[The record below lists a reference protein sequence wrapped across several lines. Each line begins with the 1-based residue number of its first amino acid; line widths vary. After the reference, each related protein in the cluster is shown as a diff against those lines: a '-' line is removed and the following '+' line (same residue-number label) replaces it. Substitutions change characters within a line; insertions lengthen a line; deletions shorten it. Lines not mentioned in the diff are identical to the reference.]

1 MKKFYSKATRPYWL
15 AFLLPILIMGTYYA
29 IRQMSPFG
37 HNSILTVD
45 LGQQYVDMF
54 SAYRDTILHH
64 PSTFFY
70 SFSNALGGDMLGV
83 WTYYLMSP
91 LNLLLLFFTPV
102 HLATGILFLTLLKYG
117 LAGLSMAYALHKMQ
131 WQQGWLLTAFG
142 VAYALIGWM
151 VAYELNLL
159 WIDAVI
165 ILPLLIVGLER
176 LVDQGRY
183 RQYMFWLTALLII
196 NYYLAYMVAVFLVLY
211 FIWRLTWEAYGW
223 PERLERVKRFVLA
236 SLGSGGLAAITLL
249 PTAYA
254 LTQGKGQY
262 MTEGFGK
269 VVEYNPLLFFSKL
282 FTGSF
287 NFEQMPA
294 GQPNIWVASI
304 ALIGALIFFT
314 DNRVRLSTKIG
325 AGLVTLFL
333 FVSMFLAPL
342 DLFWHGMQFP
352 VWYPYRFSF
361 LWSFWLIWLA
371 ASTFR
376 PNYFVTKKQII
387 VICSSAVAV
396 VITVFAT
403 MHKTNFMTWPQVL
416 VGTVFFLLT
425 LSLVLL
431 PRFKY
436 WSWLVLLVVVAETAT
451 NATWDLNNFSFLTQN
466 EYQRNVQ
473 ATQTALQ
480 ELPED
485 KPTFYRIGQTYERTK
500 GDAFMQDYF
509 GGAAFSSSFSKQMSD
524 FMGNFGNPDGDNYA
538 VYANGTL
545 LSDDLLGMHYYL
557 DAAGHVSPDEG
568 APANMLIA
576 QRPDLSSMQALTETP
591 DVSLYQ
597 NNDAL
602 PLAFA
607 ANSAALNVRFK
618 DNDPL
623 TNQARLWNSITGNPD
638 NPIFNVQNFDKVT
651 AKNAAVP
658 QTVTGAFITRKKPL
672 DATSLD
678 LYFTPNT
685 NNSYYL
691 TLGASMIPDDVTIK
705 LNDQVMHTNDSF
717 RHTIILNV
725 GNQIKGKT
733 QKLTFELKKPNL
745 WLQNVS
751 LYEQDNEQVHY
762 QAQSLA
768 ANGMK
773 IEKFSQR
780 KITGTITMPADKN
793 LLTTTIPQ
801 GHGWHV
807 TVDGVATETN
817 TVGKTFLAVLMAPGK
832 HRVTFSYT
840 PPYFVLGSLITLL
853 TALLLAGLAWFR
865 NHKDHK

>member
-1 MKKFYSKATRPYWL
+1 MKKLFNKKTAPCWL
-15 AFLLPILIMGTYYA
+15 AFLLPIIIMGTYYA

-37 HNSILTVD
+37 HSSILTVD

-54 SAYRDTILHH
+54 SAYRDAILHH

-91 LNLLLLFFTPV
+91 LNLVLLFFTPV
-102 HLATGILFLTLLKYG
+102 HLASGILLLTLLKYG
-117 LAGLSMAYALHKMQ
+117 LAGFSMAYALHKMQ
-131 WQQGWLLTAFG
+131 WQQGWLLTVFG
-142 VAYALIGWM
+142 VAYALMGWM

-159 WIDAVI
+159 WLDAVI
-165 ILPLLIVGLER
+165 ILPLLIVGLEH
-176 LVDQGRY
+176 LIDQGTY
-183 RQYMFWLTALLII
+183 RSYIFWLTAILII
-196 NYYLAYMVAVFLVLY
+196 NYYLAYMIAIFLVLY
-211 FIWRLTWEAYGW
+211 FVWRLTWEAFTW
-223 PERLERVKRFVLA
+223 PERLEKVKRFTLA
-236 SLGSGGLAAITLL
+236 SLASAGLAAVTLL

-262 MTEGFGK
+262 MTEHITK
-269 VVEYNPLLFFSKL
+269 IVEYNPLFFFSKM

-287 NFEQMPA
+287 NFEQMPT
-294 GQPNIWVASI
+294 GQPNIFVASI

-314 DNRVRLSTKIG
+314 DGRVRLSTKIG
-325 AGLVTLFL
+325 ASLVTLFL

-376 PNYFVTKKQII
+376 PGYYINRKQII
-387 VICSSAVAV
+387 IICSTLV
-396 VITVFAT
+396 VVLAIVLST
-403 MHKTNFMTWPQVL
+403 MRKTNFMTWPQVL
-416 VGTVFFLLT
+416 VGAAFFLLT
-425 LSLVLL
+425 LSLILL

-436 WSWLVLLVVVAETAT
+436 WSWLLLLLVTAETAT
-451 NATWDLNNFSFLTQN
+451 NAAWDLNNFSFLTQT
-466 EYQRNVQ
+466 EYRRNVQ
-473 ATQTALQ
+473 ATQSALQ
-480 ELPED
+480 EIPND
-485 KPTFYRIGQTYERTK
+485 KPAFYRVGQTYERTK
-500 GDAFMQDYF
+500 DDAFMQDYF

-545 LSDDLLGMHYYL
+545 LSDNLLGMRYYL
-557 DAAGHVSPDEG
+557 DAAGHVSPDDG
-568 APANMLIA
+568 APANMLIS

-602 PLAFA
+602 GLAFA
-607 ANSAALNVRFK
+607 ANSAALSVQFK
-618 DNDPL
+618 RDDPL
-623 TNQARLWNSITGNPD
+623 TNQERLWNGITGNTA

-651 AKNAAVP
+651 TKNADVP

-672 DATSLD
+672 EATSLN
-678 LYFTPNT
+678 LYFTPKT

-705 LNDQVMHTNDSF
+705 LNDQIMHTNDSF

-725 GNQIKGKT
+725 GDHIKGKT
-733 QKLTFELKKPNL
+733 QKLTFILKKPNL

-751 LYEQDNEQVHY
+751 LYEQDNAQIHY
-762 QAQSLA
+762 QAQALA
-768 ANGMK
+768 ANNLH
-773 IEKFSQR
+773 IHSFSQR
-780 KITGTITMPADKN
+780 KISGTVTIPADKD
-793 LLTTTIPQ
+793 LLMTTIPQ
-801 GHGWHV
+801 GQGWHV
-807 TVDGVATETN
+807 TVDGHAAETN

-832 HRVTFSYT
+832 HHVTFSYT
-840 PPYFVLGSLITLL
+840 PPYFTLGVMITAV
-853 TALLLAGLAWFR
+853 TSLLLFWLFWFR
-865 NHKDHK
+865 QRK